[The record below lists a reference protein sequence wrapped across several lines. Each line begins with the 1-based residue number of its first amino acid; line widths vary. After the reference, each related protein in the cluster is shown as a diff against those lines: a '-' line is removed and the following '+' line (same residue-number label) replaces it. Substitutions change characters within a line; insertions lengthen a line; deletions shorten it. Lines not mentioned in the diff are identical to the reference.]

1 MSALVSGDEVIG
13 GAINLTGL
21 LYVRATHVG
30 SESALA
36 QIISLVEDAQAS
48 KVGRFHLTLPC
59 LPLKRMQTQPPPPSL
74 GTHTA
79 DGGQDLELLRSNH
92 HFDLTRVIALLDRSW
107 FPPAFLGSWL

>member
-1 MSALVSGDEVIG
+1 MIG

-48 KVGRFHLTLPC
+48 KVRFLPDSC
-59 LPLKRMQTQPPPPSL
+59 
-74 GTHTA
+74 
-79 DGGQDLELLRSNH
+79 
-92 HFDLTRVIALLDRSW
+92 V
-107 FPPAFLGSWL
+107 